1 MTTSF
6 PAPIFLIGTIQ
17 IKSVEGASC
26 INFGNN
32 YPTHFQSHKKQNQGF
47 GTVSGDHSQI
57 FGTKAKLDHAGSFEL
72 RNPERKEFPKSINK
86 IRDKSHFSNTKK

>member
-6 PAPIFLIGTIQ
+6 PSPIFLIGSIQ
-17 IKSVEGASC
+17 IKSVESASC

-32 YPTHFQSHKKQNQGF
+32 YPAHFQSYKKQNQGF

-57 FGTKAKLDHAGSFEL
+57 FGTKAELDHTGSFEL
-72 RNPERKEFPKSINK
+72 WNTEDDKIPQMINK
-86 IRDKSHFSNTKK
+86 GIGKSRC